1 MARRKSRKF
10 LRQGAAVL
18 PDFAP
23 VHLLYLGVAIA
34 LEIAANVLMKFS
46 EGFRHKLPAVIAIVC
61 ALAAFTALSY
71 AIEGIQLSVAYGI
84 WGGVGLIA
92 TAIFGITLFGE
103 RLRPSGWFGL
113 ALIMSGVVL
122 LKFT

>member
-1 MARRKSRKF
+1 M
-10 LRQGAAVL
+10 L

-23 VHLLYLGVAIA
+23 IHTLYLAIAIA
-34 LEIAANVLMKFS
+34 LEIVANVLMKFS
-46 EGFRHKLPAVIAIVC
+46 EGFQRKLPAVIAIAC

-71 AIEGIQLSVAYGI
+71 AIQGIQLSVAYGI

-103 RLRPSGWFGL
+103 RLRASGWLGL
-113 ALIMSGVVL
+113 LLIMAGVVL
-122 LKFT
+122 LKFA

>member
-1 MARRKSRKF
+1 M
-10 LRQGAAVL
+10 
-18 PDFAP
+18 PEFAP
-23 VHLLYLGVAIA
+23 IHLLYLALAIV

-46 EGFRHKLPAVIAIVC
+46 AGFTRKLPAMTAIVC

-92 TAIFGITLFGE
+92 TAILGITLFGE
-103 RLRPSGWFGL
+103 RLRPSGWLGL
-113 ALIMSGVVL
+113 ALILGGVVL
-122 LKFT
+122 LKFS

>member
-1 MARRKSRKF
+1 M
-10 LRQGAAVL
+10 L

-23 VHLLYLGVAIA
+23 IHVLYLAIAIA
-34 LEIAANVLMKFS
+34 LEVAANVLMKLS
-46 EGFRHKLPAVIAIVC
+46 HGFARKTPAVAAIAC

-92 TAIFGITLFGE
+92 TAVLGIAMFRE
-103 RLRPSGWFGL
+103 RLRPSGWLGL
-113 ALIMSGVVL
+113 ALIMGGVVL
-122 LKFT
+122 MKFA

>member
-1 MARRKSRKF
+1 M
-10 LRQGAAVL
+10 

-23 VHLLYLGVAIA
+23 IHALYLAVAIA

-46 EGFRHKLPAVIAIVC
+46 EGFRRKLPAAAAILC

-71 AIEGIQLSVAYGI
+71 AIEGIQLSVAYGV

-92 TAIFGITLFGE
+92 TAILGITLFGE
-103 RLRPSGWFGL
+103 RLRPSGWLGL
-113 ALIMSGVVL
+113 LLITSGVVL